1 MSNDLNQCQFI
12 GRLGSVPEVR
22 YMPNGKAVTSFSI
35 AVGSQWK
42 DKAGDKQESTEW
54 VNVTAFDKLGEICG
68 EWLKKGSQ
76 VFISG
81 KMKTDKY
88 EKDGVTKY
96 STKIIAQDMQMLGG
110 KREGSETSSDQA
122 EHHSGAREQNNPSY
136 SDGKTVDKPAAKS
149 GSFDDAFDDSIP
161 F

>member
-12 GRLGSVPEVR
+12 GRLGSDPESR

-42 DKAGDKQESTEW
+42 SKDGEKQEATEW
-54 VNVTAFDKLGEICG
+54 VNITAFDKLGEICA
-68 EWLKKGSQ
+68 EYLKKGSQ

-81 KMKTDKY
+81 RMKTEKY

-96 STKIIAQDMQMLGG
+96 ATKIIADNMQMLGG
-110 KREGSETSSDQA
+110 KSGDHQDKQSEG
-122 EHHSGAREQNNPSY
+122 
-136 SDGKTVDKPAAKS
+136 DKPAENKPALAKS
-149 GSFDDAFDDSIP
+149 NFDNFDDVP